1 MSDTTLLLDAA
12 PLVAAI
18 NLAAR
23 GVGYERRSDGHEFRV
38 GPANWAERQG
48 LCSERQYHR
57 WKNGARVSVAT
68 ADRIAVALGWHP
80 AELWGHDWWALPTI
94 EAEDVAA

>member
-1 MSDTTLLLDAA
+1 MTLLDAV

-23 GVGYERRSDGHEFRV
+23 NVGYARRSDGAEFKI
-38 GPANWAERQG
+38 GPARWAERQG

-57 WKNGARVSVAT
+57 WKKGARVSVAN
-68 ADRIAVALGWHP
+68 ADRIAVALGRHP
-80 AELWGHDWWALPTI
+80 AEIWGQDWWALPTI
-94 EAEDVAA
+94 ADESEMA

>member
-1 MSDTTLLLDAA
+1 MTLLLLDAA

-23 GVGYERRSDGHEFRV
+23 QVGWERAHNGTEFKV
-38 GPANWAERQG
+38 GPASWAERQG
-48 LCSERQYHR
+48 LCSARQYHR
-57 WKNGARVSVAT
+57 WKKGARVSVAN
-68 ADRIAVALGWHP
+68 ADRVDVALGWHP

-94 EAEDVAA
+94 ADEDVAA